1 MRDLDKAKILAAIL
15 KTLRAIDPSIADD
28 FKKNLSSLSIDELG
42 EALEIIRKVR
52 DKDARRSSKEWTRLE
67 AEEEMKD
74 NPPPD
79 FE

>member
-15 KTLRAIDPSIADD
+15 KTLRAIDPSIAND

-67 AEEEMKD
+67 ADEEMKD